1 MQIFVDTKFDFLKWR
16 IPAVLLSLVIITAGV
31 VGFFTRG
38 MNLGIDFAGG
48 AAIVLRFQE
57 QVPIDQLRGIIGGA
71 SIQRYGPADENSVLI
86 RLPQQEEEGDHASAV
101 VAQLNQELNGDLAG
115 RLDLNLQGRGAIAEL
130 LAQHNPDN
138 QQTGPEIAAHYSR
151 VAENIMDR
159 RSDLGLFT
167 RMDQVTTTPG
177 LSPAAAQVISENAGL
192 GQFNVLSQETVG
204 PAIGRELQ
212 QKAILAIILATLAM
226 GIYIAIR
233 FDIAFGL
240 AGILALVHDVAIAL
254 SAVLLLGLE
263 INILTIA
270 AFLMIVGYSIN
281 DSVVIYDRVRENKRK
296 DPRMPLSQQ
305 INNALNQ
312 TLARTFLTSGTVWL
326 VLVAIII
333 FGGQVLNQFGVLLLI
348 GTIAGTYSTLTII
361 PAFVLAW
368 ERWRG
373 NGGRSKAA
381 ARAAVEREQRARA

>member
-1 MQIFVDTKFDFLKWR
+1 MQIFVDTNFDFLKWR
-16 IPAVLLSLVIITAGV
+16 IPAVLLSLAIIAAGV
-31 VGFFTRG
+31 IGFFARG

-48 AAIVLRFQE
+48 TAIVLRFQE

-71 SIQRYGPADENSVLI
+71 TIQRYGAADENSVLI
-86 RLPQQEEEGDHASAV
+86 RLPQQEVEGDHASAV
-101 VAQLNQELNGDLAG
+101 VAQLNQEMNSDLAG

-130 LAQHNPDN
+130 LARHNPDN

-151 VAENIMDR
+151 VAGNIMDR

-177 LSPAAAQVISENAGL
+177 LSPAAAQVITENAGL
-192 GQFNVLSQETVG
+192 GRFNVLSQETVG

-240 AGILALVHDVAIAL
+240 AGILALMHDVAIAL

-326 VLVAIII
+326 VLIAIII

-368 ERWRG
+368 EKWRG
-373 NGGRSKAA
+373 NGGPSKAA
-381 ARAAVEREQRARA
+381 ARASVEREQRARA